1 LFTEVTLEAAKSYS
15 STSSSSG
22 KLVFNINKEPKL
34 VPNKEEG
41 PKEADPADFPASP
54 GVSADNDQLDTV
66 DQARSKVVARRAPAP
81 DRGAG
86 VNASV
91 FGRKKR

>member
-1 LFTEVTLEAAKSYS
+1 M
-15 STSSSSG
+15 
-22 KLVFNINKEPKL
+22 FNINKEPKL

-41 PKEADPADFPASP
+41 PKEADTADFPASP
-54 GVSADNDQLDTV
+54 GGSADNDQLDTV